1 MGSLQ
6 LSVMVFVAISIGIA
20 FPLGPGAK
28 PLIGIFLSLLL
39 FLNFCRFQPK
49 EASFARIEI
58 LWALLAWAILLPAA
72 ALLARSVLPPE
83 QAMGLYLVAIT
94 PAAMGSPVI
103 VHHLRGN
110 FNFSVTLV
118 LLTSLLAPL
127 LIPLS
132 LLLSWGTTTISP
144 WPIFWNVL
152 GLISAPMAAAFFVR
166 KVKHWQPFVTKATH
180 HSNEVFML
188 LVFSSVATV
197 AERLRALSPH
207 TLGILGA
214 LSLALALLQFGLGYV
229 LSRERSVRLAISV
242 ALGQKNTGMSLWIAV
257 MFLHPDTALIPVI
270 YIIAQ
275 HIVSGFMMAAA
286 HKKTAA

>member
-1 MGSLQ
+1 
-6 LSVMVFVAISIGIA
+6 MVFAAIVIGIA
-20 FPLGPGAK
+20 FPLGPSAK
-28 PLIGIFLSLLL
+28 PLIGVFLSLML
-39 FLNFCRFQPK
+39 FLNFCRFNPK
-49 EASFARIEI
+49 EASFVRVEI
-58 LWALLAWAILLPAA
+58 VWAMLAWAIFLPATT
-72 ALLARSVLPPE
+72 LLGRIIVPPD

-110 FNFSVTLV
+110 FNLSVTLV

-127 LIPLS
+127 IIPFSLS
-132 LLLSWGTTTISP
+132 LSWGATNISP

-152 GLISAPMAAAFFVR
+152 GLISAPMAAAFFVK
-166 KVKHWQPFVTKATH
+166 KVKRWQPFVTKATH
-180 HSNEVFML
+180 RSNEVFLL

-197 AERLRALSPH
+197 AERLRALSPL

-214 LSLALALLQFGLGYV
+214 LALTLALLQFGLGYA
-229 LSRERSVRLAISV
+229 LSRERSLRLAISV

-257 MFLHPDTALIPVI
+257 MFLPPDTALIPVI

-275 HIVSGFMMAAA
+275 HIVSGIMMAAS
-286 HKKTAA
+286 HRKQTT